1 MKDFSAECKRSALI
15 NLCFRNRQADLKPNS
30 VVFRKNYFPGK
41 APGWHNSLFPPSSHF
56 AMSVRLPPPLFEK
69 KIVTFHD
76 LKTRAAA
83 LPHPVVMTN
92 GVFDILHRGHVTYL
106 AQARALGK
114 SLIVAVNSDTSVK
127 MLGKGDDRPINTE
140 SDRAAVLASLESV
153 DLVVVFPDKVPL
165 KVIEEAHPDIYA
177 KGGDYRIEDLPEAK
191 LVAGWGAKTVTVEFE
206 FARSTTALLKK
217 VRSA

>member
-1 MKDFSAECKRSALI
+1 MA
-15 NLCFRNRQADLKPNS
+15 
-30 VVFRKNYFPGK
+30 
-41 APGWHNSLFPPSSHF
+41 
-56 AMSVRLPPPLFEK
+56 VRLPPPLFEK
-69 KIVTFHD
+69 KIVSFHD
-76 LKTRAAA
+76 LKARAAA

-114 SLIVAVNSDTSVK
+114 SLIVAVNSDASVK

-140 SDRAAVLASLESV
+140 SDRAAVLAALEAV

-165 KVIEEAHPDIYA
+165 KVIEEAHPDIYV

-217 VRSA
+217 VRGA